1 MQIDLHTEPGMWFHV
16 KKVFNQEEQQIIMNH
31 VPQTPIDINGN
42 RGDASS
48 IRTFVTKNSS
58 ADIRSVFEP
67 YLNKKDLFTD
77 ITGVD
82 CTHGKLRVEL
92 VADNLGSHLDK
103 HIDIPEKLITLQIYM
118 GDGEPNWGTTIYK
131 DWDTQFYT
139 VPFVNNTGWMTH
151 AGGEIIHGVKPEVVT
166 DLRYSVIINYVQGDW
181 RDADQLWDG

>member
-1 MQIDLHTEPGMWFHV
+1 MQIDIHTEPGKWFHV
-16 KKVFNQEEQQIIMNH
+16 KNVFNQEERKIIMNH
-31 VPQTPIDINGN
+31 IPQTPIDINGN

-48 IRTFVTKNSS
+48 IRTFITKNSPV
-58 ADIRSVFEP
+58 DIRSVFEP

-92 VADNLGSHLDK
+92 VADSLGSHLNK

-118 GDGEPNWGTTIYK
+118 GGGEANWGTTIYK

-139 VPFVNNTGWMTH
+139 VPFVSNTGWMTH
-151 AGGEIIHGVKPEVVT
+151 AGGEIIHGVKPGVVT

-181 RDADQLWDG
+181 RDTNQLWDG